1 MIGNNELQKG
11 DFLKLM
17 RIQWGLRVTK
27 LARGLLVEPSY
38 NYRNE
43 LPRPAD
49 VKKLYEYPQTRVRG
63 RNLDDSSLI
72 SAQQPF

>member
-17 RIQWGLRVTK
+17 EIQRGLRVTK
-27 LARGLLVEPSY
+27 LARGLFVERSY

-43 LPRPAD
+43 LPRLAD
-49 VKKLYEYPQTRVRG
+49 VKK
-63 RNLDDSSLI
+63 NL
-72 SAQQPF
+72 